1 MLALAPDA
9 SAGRT
14 ARSLATPAPW
24 TGTGATGDAVWGLCK
39 GSGTHPYQTVA
50 DLSGPAYTCSCPSR
64 KFPCKHAL
72 ALLLLWSA
80 GTVPDADSPADFAS
94 SWLEARRKRQQSSSS
109 RTPSAVSPG
118 SAPSSPEA
126 DVAWP
131 DRGPGP
137 GPAAKDQE
145 AAAKRAAQRAER
157 VSGGLAELTEWL
169 RDQVRVGLAASAR
182 GGSLSAVAA
191 RMVDAQAKGVAG
203 TLRGLAGITASRNG
217 AAGDA
222 WPGRLLSEYALLHLL
237 ARAHERIEDLPEGLA
252 ATVRS
257 RIGYTTTRQQVLAG
271 PPVTDQWEVLG
282 VRELEDG
289 DVPGRRVWVRGTQ
302 TRRSAMLLTFAAGP
316 AGWSDPAI
324 AKLRPGSGFRAD
336 LHFYPGDPPLRAV
349 PGTWHTEPARSKPPE
364 PDAGPD
370 GGIDAM
376 LAGYA
381 AGLAQDPWLTVWPA
395 LLDVTPVSLDGPVS
409 PNAPPAPPGGGTT
422 PGSTAWHLADQAG
435 TTVPL
440 TGTAS
445 LWTLLAVSGGRP
457 ITVAGEWHPDGLLP
471 LTVWLDGQAVAL

>member
-1 MLALAPDA
+1 
-9 SAGRT
+9 
-14 ARSLATPAPW
+14 
-24 TGTGATGDAVWGLCK
+24 V
-39 GSGTHPYQTVA
+39 
-50 DLSGPAYTCSCPSR
+50 
-64 KFPCKHAL
+64 
-72 ALLLLWSA
+72 
-80 GTVPDADSPADFAS
+80 
-94 SWLEARRKRQQSSSS
+94 
-109 RTPSAVSPG
+109 
-118 SAPSSPEA
+118 
-126 DVAWP
+126 
-131 DRGPGP
+131 
-137 GPAAKDQE
+137 
-145 AAAKRAAQRAER
+145 
-157 VSGGLAELTEWL
+157 
-169 RDQVRVGLAASAR
+169 
-182 GGSLSAVAA
+182 
-191 RMVDAQAKGVAG
+191 
-203 TLRGLAGITASRNG
+203 
-217 AAGDA
+217 AGDA

-237 ARAHERIEDLPEGLA
+237 ARAHERIDDLPEGLA

-289 DVPGRRVWVRGTQ
+289 DVPGRRIWVRGTQ
-302 TRRSAMLLTFAAGP
+302 TRRFAMLLTFAAGP

-395 LLDVTPVSLDGPVS
+395 LLDVTPVSLDEPVS
-409 PNAPPAPPGGGTT
+409 PNAPPARPGGGTT
-422 PGSTAWHLADQAG
+422 PGGTAWHLADQAG
-435 TTVPL
+435 TAVPL

-445 LWTLLAVSGGRP
+445 LWTLLAVSGGRLV
-457 ITVAGEWHPDGLLP
+457 TVAGEWHPDGLLP
-471 LTVWLDGQAVAL
+471 LTVWLDDQAVAL

>member
-1 MLALAPDA
+1 MPERWSADSVLALAPDA

-14 ARSLATPAPW
+14 AKSLATPAPW
-24 TGTGATGDAVWGLCK
+24 TGTGATGDAVWGLCE
-39 GSGTHPYQTVA
+39 GSGTHPYQTVV

-80 GTVPDADSPADFAS
+80 GSVPDADSPADFAS
-94 SWLEARRKRQQSSSS
+94 SWLETRRKKQQPSSS

-118 SAPSSPEA
+118 SAPSSPE
-126 DVAWP
+126 
-131 DRGPGP
+131 
-137 GPAAKDQE
+137 AKDQE

-203 TLRGLAGITASRNG
+203 TLRGLTGITATGARTTGNG
-217 AAGDA
+217 TAGDD
-222 WPGRLLSEYALLHLL
+222 WPGRLLGEYGLLHLL
-237 ARAHERIEDLPEGLA
+237 ARAHDRIGELPDGLA

-257 RIGYTTTRQQVLAG
+257 RIGYTTTRQQVLG
-271 PPVTDQWEVLG
+271 RPPVTDQWEVLG

-289 DVPGRRVWVRGTQ
+289 DVPGRRIWVRGTQ

-324 AKLRPGSGFRAD
+324 ARLRPGSGFRAD

-349 PGTWHTEPARSKPPE
+349 PGTWHTEPARGKPPIV
-364 PDAGPD
+364 DAGPD

-395 LLDVTPVSLDGPVS
+395 LLDVTPVSLDGP
-409 PNAPPAPPGGGTT
+409 PAPPGGGTT
-422 PGSTAWHLADQAG
+422 PGSTSWHLADQAG
-435 TTVPL
+435 TAVPL

-457 ITVAGEWHPDGLLP
+457 VTVAGEWHPDGLLP
-471 LTVWLDGQAVAL
+471 LTVWLDDQAVAL